1 MNKLTESELA
11 VFDEPA
17 APAPAA
23 QAPADDWGW
32 GEDAPSGPAAIE
44 MVQTQCDAGHLHG
57 KKPKGTRVRTSECPA
72 CKLLGI
78 EEKAVVIP
86 PDAPL
91 NDATLPPP
99 EKKTRKPRKGKDPS
113 VDAPL
118 YAAEAEQPRA
128 TSVQVSEPVAT
139 SAPDAESVFVSPVPT
154 LLRDQ
159 FATAALQGL
168 CALEMYQSHP
178 CGAVAEN
185 AYAIAD
191 AMLKARG

>member
-11 VFDEPA
+11 VFNELA
-17 APAPAA
+17 SPAPAA

-32 GEDAPSGPAAIE
+32 GEDATGGPVAVE

-57 KKPKGTRVRTSECPA
+57 KKPKGTRIKISECPA

-128 TSVQVSEPVAT
+128 TSVQFSEPVAT
-139 SAPDAESVFVSPVPT
+139 SAPDAGSVFVSPVPT
-154 LLRDQ
+154 LRDH
-159 FATAALQGL
+159 FALTVMG
-168 CALEMYQSHP
+168 
-178 CGAVAEN
+178 GAVAFEAPPETLAAR

-191 AMLKARG
+191 AMLRVRNA

>member
-154 LLRDQ
+154 LRDH
-159 FATAALQGL
+159 FALTVMG
-168 CALEMYQSHP
+168 
-178 CGAVAEN
+178 GAVAFQASAEDLATR

-191 AMLKARG
+191 AMLKVRNA